1 MHRERDFYMVR
12 KKAKVAALLLAS
24 LMTVS
29 SVGLLSGCN
38 KKDSKT
44 DEVVTIEAD
53 SVWYNSK
60 KIKLESP
67 YDTDDV
73 AAITMNSAVYMDDCI
88 YVLITGERNFDINEA
103 QKNPDFNYND
113 YIISSIAKYDLDGD
127 FLEEMEIFND
137 SGFDIMQAL
146 SMSMQN
152 GKLKVMCMG
161 GNANSGSTSNISVIV
176 DPKTKEAKLEELD
189 FDTGDLSFVEGSY
202 DIGDSTVSLIFDY
215 SGNQTTYKA
224 AITNQGKIVKT
235 VDLSKATTKQF
246 DGISNVLVIDDD
258 TLAFGCM
265 GKENFTLELTV
276 STGEVTVA
284 EKNMNTGGHYFETS
298 QDGSSYAV
306 DYEGIYGINDDL
318 EPELLMD
325 FSNTNINV
333 SSIWGGSVALISD
346 DKIVAFKQDYSN
358 VLMPESYIFVFEKA
372 EENPNV
378 GKKILD
384 VYSLSGSVSF
394 SEAESVVKFNETNS
408 DYFIKM
414 SFANVATEDDES
426 DYKNVNAVS
435 DELMIDV
442 MNGEGPDVI
451 LNAQGIAQF
460 NTSAYFVDMASFIDG
475 DNGLD
480 KSKYFT
486 NVLDASKT
494 PDGGIYQLPITIE
507 VDGIMAL
514 EKDVEAGRI
523 GFSFDDYI
531 EFVDKACN
539 GKNPITQSQTEF
551 VVSSIRSGVVPYIK
565 DGKVDF
571 NNDEFKA
578 VAQFAKDNIFDD
590 IEDDNDGLGLGLMA
604 ALGSSNHPI
613 ETYIASADSF
623 TFAISQFHG
632 DIGLYGYPA
641 PTETGLIATVVSSAS
656 ISSNLDEDT
665 QNASWEFIKIML
677 DEEIQNRE
685 DYGLPINKASF
696 KNVVQ
701 DAIDVVNNE
710 YDMYLKM
717 GISESM
723 LTQIG
728 MRRTDDSVGDVL
740 FNATESITKVTSLD
754 TAIAPIIE
762 EEIDAYFV
770 GQKSIDEVIDVI
782 NNRSQTVINERGS
795 N

>member
-1 MHRERDFYMVR
+1 MVR
-12 KKAKVAALLLAS
+12 RKTKVAALLLAS

-38 KKDSKT
+38 KKDSKKDDAIT
-44 DEVVTIEAD
+44 VAAD

-60 KIKLESP
+60 KIKLENP
-67 YDTDDV
+67 YNMDDI
-73 AAITMNSAVYMDDCI
+73 AAITMNSAVYIDDCI
-88 YVLITGERNFDINEA
+88 YVLVTGERNFDVNQA
-103 QKNPDFNYND
+103 QKDPDFNYND
-113 YIISSIAKYDLDGD
+113 YIVSSIIKYDLDGN
-127 FLEEMEIFND
+127 FLEEIEIFND
-137 SGFDIMQAL
+137 SGLDVMQAL

-152 GKLKVMCMG
+152 GKLKVMCLG
-161 GNANSGSTSNISVIV
+161 ANANSGSTSNLSVIV
-176 DPKTKEAKLEELD
+176 DPKTKETKLEELD
-189 FDTGDLSFVEGSY
+189 FDGGELSFVEGSY
-202 DIGDSTVSLIFDY
+202 DVGDSTVSLIFDF
-215 SGNQTTYKA
+215 SDNNTTYKV
-224 AITNQGKIVKT
+224 AISNQGKT
-235 VDLSKATTKQF
+235 VNTIDLNKSTTKSF

-258 TLAFGCM
+258 TLAISCF
-265 GKENFTLELTV
+265 GKEDFTLELTV
-276 STGEVTVA
+276 STGEVAVA

-306 DYEGIYGINDDL
+306 DFEGIYGINDDL
-318 EPELLMD
+318 EPELLMS
-325 FSNTNINV
+325 FSDTNVNV
-333 SSIWGGSVALISD
+333 SSIYGGSVALMTD
-346 DKIVAFKQDYSN
+346 DKIVTFSQDYSN
-358 VLMPESYIFVFEKA
+358 ALMPESFIFVFEKA
-372 EENPNV
+372 EENPNA
-378 GKKILD
+378 GKKIID
-384 VYSLSGSVSF
+384 VYSLSGAVSF
-394 SEAESVVKFNETNS
+394 SEAESVVKFNDNNS

-414 SFANVATEDDES
+414 SYASSADDNDDSE
-426 DYKNVNAVS
+426 YKKVNEVS

-442 MNGEGPDVI
+442 MNGEGPDII

-460 NTSAYFVDMASFIDG
+460 NTSAYFVDMTSFIDG

-480 KSKYFT
+480 RSKYFA
-486 NVLDASKT
+486 NILDASKT
-494 PDGGIYQLPITIE
+494 NDGGIYQMPITIE

-514 EKDVEAGRI
+514 EKDVEANKI
-523 GFSFDDYI
+523 GFSFDEYV

-551 VVSSIRSGVVPYIK
+551 VVSSIKAGVVPYLNE
-565 DGKVDF
+565 GKVDF

-578 VAQFAKDNIFDD
+578 VAQFAKDNIFEEIEADD
-590 IEDDNDGLGLGLMA
+590 DGVGLGLLA
-604 ALGSSNHPI
+604 ALGSSNQPV
-613 ETYIASADSF
+613 EAYISSARDF
-623 TFAISQFHG
+623 TMDISQFRG

-641 PTETGLIATVVSSAS
+641 PTETGLIATVLSSAS
-656 ISSNLDEDT
+656 ISSTIDEDM

-685 DYGLPINKASF
+685 DYGLPVNKASF
-696 KNVVQ
+696 KKVVQ
-701 DAIDVVNNE
+701 DAIDVVNSE

-782 NNRSQTVINERGS
+782 NNRSQTVINERGA